1 MPSPGSISEYY
12 VYQQTAVY
20 RHLELCLGKAEK
32 EVVHRLRLSIKKLN
46 AFNKLAEHLCLA
58 DFDAHFQNSKKIRR
72 LYALA
77 GQLRDTQVQLHL
89 LATAEGKAGSDYLE
103 FSKWL
108 INREKKR
115 ISRFV
120 QKSQNTRLDPVPHIA
135 TTQISIKLAMLSQ
148 QTLVDDTATFL
159 SGLLVKAG
167 KLSAGNIAERDLHRI
182 RIITKQI
189 RYVSQIVKHCYSD
202 FDFHEISFE
211 SLRKIETVAGKWH
224 DYLVRIELLERFIKK
239 YEHSDQS
246 DSIKYQAFLT
256 DCKKE
261 LELAYKNACRVV
273 KHEMKTKIIDPEN

>member
-1 MPSPGSISEYY
+1 MPAPGSISEYY
-12 VYQQTAVY
+12 THQQHAVY

-32 EVVHRLRLSIKKLN
+32 DAIHRLRLSIKKLN

-58 DFDAHFQNSKKIRR
+58 DFETHFQNTKKIRR
-72 LYALA
+72 FYALA

-89 LATAEGKAGSDYLE
+89 LATAERKAGFDYSE
-103 FSKWL
+103 FNNWL
-108 INREKKR
+108 VNRENKR
-115 ISRFV
+115 FSRFV
-120 QKSQNTRLDPVPHIA
+120 QKSQNNRLAPVPHIA
-135 TTQISIKLAMLSQ
+135 NTQISKKLAKLSQ
-148 QTLVDDTATFL
+148 QTLLDNTATFL
-159 SGLLVKAG
+159 SGLLVKAK
-167 KLSAGNIAERDLHRI
+167 KLSTGSIPERDLHRI

-202 FDFHEISFE
+202 FNFHEISFE

-239 YEHSDQS
+239 YEHSDHS

-273 KHEMKTKIIDPEN
+273 KHEMKTKIIYPEN